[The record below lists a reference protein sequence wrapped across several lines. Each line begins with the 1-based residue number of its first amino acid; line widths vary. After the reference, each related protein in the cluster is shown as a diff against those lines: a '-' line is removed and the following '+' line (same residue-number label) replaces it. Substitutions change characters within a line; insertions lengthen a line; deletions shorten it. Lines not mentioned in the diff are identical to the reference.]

1 MVMRDI
7 TKFNVMDDL
16 PSDCFDMLVASFAN
30 WLRQDYRFL
39 YAECLGVKIDR
50 KGKSLGEVLQID
62 KGDILKLAFQ
72 NGLAVHIH
80 PMTDMHMKELLCLL
94 YQFNPLMAEL
104 DEYDCNWRKNYQK
117 LHRCHYILLQRYE
130 ESEKQFICTD
140 TYPTQ
145 DNLVLSVEFIMN
157 HVRRLLCFWDNKKT
171 VPAPVA
177 HLCLQSVFEKYR
189 TKDEIGTVKDRM
201 EWIAAHLGR
210 WRIANEIEGYEDV
223 DLLYIPVIWKLKNIQ
238 WSYKQFALFL
248 SFIAQ
253 DTSEISQVYVS
264 EILACWEIIVN
275 AVSLNILRKSET
287 LPVTTIR
294 SNLRKAVYIEEL
306 MFEELR

>member
-7 TKFNVMDDL
+7 TKFCVMDDL
-16 PSDCFDMLVASFAN
+16 PSDCFDMLVASFAK
-30 WLRQDYRFL
+30 WLRKEYRFL
-39 YAECLGVKIDR
+39 YAECLGVKIDC
-50 KGKSLGEVLQID
+50 KGKSLGDVLQID
-62 KGDILKLAFQ
+62 KGDILNIASK
-72 NGLAVHIH
+72 NGLEVQIH
-80 PMTDMHMKELLCLL
+80 PMADMHKEELLSLL
-94 YQFNPLMAEL
+94 SQFNPLMAEL

-117 LHRCHYILLQRYE
+117 LHRYHYILLQRYE
-130 ESEKQFICTD
+130 ELEKQFICTD

-145 DNLVLSVEFIMN
+145 DNLVLPIEFIMN
-157 HVRRLLCFWDNKKT
+157 HVRRVLCFSDNKKT

-189 TKDEIGTVKDRM
+189 TKDEIGTVKDRL
-201 EWIAAHLGR
+201 EWVTDHLGR
-210 WRIANEIEGYEDV
+210 WRIANEVKGYEDM

-248 SFIAQ
+248 EFIGR
-253 DTSEISQVYVS
+253 DTSEILQVYVS
-264 EILACWEIIVN
+264 EILACWEIIFN
-275 AVSLNILRKSET
+275 AVSLNILRKSEA
-287 LPVTTIR
+287 LPVSTIR